1 MREGGGCV
9 FVYIGVEGD
18 VQYMGILDIRNSS
31 NTVYHYRRKVYTHN
45 MLAPSR
51 QQILALYKQY
61 IKYSNAFNNYN
72 YREYFLRRSRDMFR
86 EDKLQS
92 ASPEQLAKLYQDAK
106 ADLGMLKRQ
115 AIISQMYTFDKLVVE
130 PAESATEKAV

>member
-1 MREGGGCV
+1 
-9 FVYIGVEGD
+9 
-18 VQYMGILDIRNSS
+18 
-31 NTVYHYRRKVYTHN
+31 

-92 ASPEQLAKLYQDAK
+92 ASPDQLAKLYQDAK